1 MDILETSDTIK
12 NSHIISPIPVE
23 YQEPNEVEK
32 KMLAGTKSAS
42 EILEEEYKEK
52 QAKMLEVIET
62 GERETRRE
70 IVTRLKIVALDRIG
84 KHPLT
89 DPKYLSQREKTKLI
103 HIMTSLQ
110 DVPEEEVIKEF
121 NEICN
126 DTLFSGKADPATF
139 PVYRY

>member
-1 MDILETSDTIK
+1 MDILEISECIK
-12 NSHIISPIPVE
+12 NSHLISPIPVE
-23 YQEPNEVEK
+23 YQEPNEYEK
-32 KMLAGTKSAS
+32 KMLEGTKTAE
-42 EILEEEYKEK
+42 EILNEENKEK
-52 QAKMLEVIET
+52 QARMLEVVAT
-62 GERETRRE
+62 GERERRRE
-70 IVTRLKIVALDRIG
+70 IVTRWKIVALDRIG

-110 DVPEEEVIKEF
+110 DIPEEEVIKEF

-126 DTLFSGKADPATF
+126 DILFTGKSDPSTF